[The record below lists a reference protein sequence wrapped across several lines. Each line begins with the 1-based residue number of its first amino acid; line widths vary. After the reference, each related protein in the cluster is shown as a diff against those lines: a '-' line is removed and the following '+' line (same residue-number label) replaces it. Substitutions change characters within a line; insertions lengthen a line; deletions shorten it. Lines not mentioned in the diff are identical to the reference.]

1 MHYIYFPGKTHIINV
16 QTTPQ
21 WQTLYT
27 SMHSLRLCFPKACG
41 MILFKPFKS
50 LWPIFPT
57 VYCIAQCFRK
67 NSAWTHPS
75 SSILPTICFWK
86 PIRHLC
92 KGGKL
97 EQRHLQLSDE
107 ASLSDR
113 VSLSFFLL
121 QDQIAALYITK
132 ELPAWPASLSLP
144 SDAASVFL
152 RQGRRVFVTEE
163 LTWLKNITQD
173 TEIALITLSA
183 LNVNI

>member
-1 MHYIYFPGKTHIINV
+1 M
-16 QTTPQ
+16 
-21 WQTLYT
+21 TLFF
-27 SMHSLRLCFPKACG
+27 S
-41 MILFKPFKS
+41 
-50 LWPIFPT
+50 
-57 VYCIAQCFRK
+57 VYCIAYCFSM
-67 NSAWTHPS
+67 NSAGQETIPGPILHPPS
-75 SSILPTICFWK
+75 SMLPTICFWK

-144 SDAASVFL
+144 SDAASLFL
-152 RQGRRVFVTEE
+152 RQGWRVFCYWKRR
-163 LTWLKNITQD
+163 TWIKDITYRA
-173 TEIALITLSA
+173 EIAVVTLRIRQHSMTSISCVWKIYVLPHHLFYLFIA
-183 LNVNI
+183 FKACVTG